1 MNISGFCTQWQ
12 YFPVNFLTVNFSIVS
27 YSNALKCSSRARD
40 YCTTAKHVINMC
52 VNVIKVGPA
61 TYMYFF
67 TFNISP
73 SSMLLFNQSLC
84 TSWQYTSLLK
94 HPAKKTWNLNYK
106 KLIFSPRISKQQI
119 QWLNDHLIKN
129 YNPWKVHVP
138 NKALERSFLYQ
149 SYENF
154 FCVWLL
160 WTRNWALFSN
170 ARYLTDCH
178 VHRCL
183 LFFFDLK
190 FLQSSHPLWVFFPL
204 ISDDV
209 YLCQRKIKLT

>member
-12 YFPVNFLTVNFSIVS
+12 YFPVNFLTVNFSTVS

-40 YCTTAKHVINMC
+40 YCTTAKHVVNMC

-61 TYMYFF
+61 TYFF

-73 SSMLLFNQSLC
+73 SSMLLIRVCAHHGSIPV
-84 TSWQYTSLLK
+84 SWSIQQ
-94 HPAKKTWNLNYK
+94 KKTWNLNYK
-106 KLIFSPRISKQQI
+106 KLIFSPRMSKQQI

-149 SYENF
+149 SYEIF
-154 FCVWLL
+154 FVCDYYEQGTEHCSVMQ
-160 WTRNWALFSN
+160 
-170 ARYLTDCH
+170 D
-178 VHRCL
+178 
-183 LFFFDLK
+183 
-190 FLQSSHPLWVFFPL
+190 
-204 ISDDV
+204 I
-209 YLCQRKIKLT
+209 

>member
-1 MNISGFCTQWQ
+1 
-12 YFPVNFLTVNFSIVS
+12 
-27 YSNALKCSSRARD
+27 
-40 YCTTAKHVINMC
+40 MC

-61 TYMYFF
+61 TYFF

-73 SSMLLFNQSLC
+73 SSMLLIRVCAHHGSIPV
-84 TSWQYTSLLK
+84 SWSIQQKK
-94 HPAKKTWNLNYK
+94 HGIWITK
-106 KLIFSPRISKQQI
+106 KLIFSPRMSKQQI

-160 WTRNWALFSN
+160 WTRNWALFIN
-170 ARYLTDCH
+170 TRYLTDCH
-178 VHRCL
+178 VHKCL
-183 LFFFDLK
+183 SFFFDLEI
-190 FLQSSHPLWVFFPL
+190 FSE
-204 ISDDV
+204 
-209 YLCQRKIKLT
+209 